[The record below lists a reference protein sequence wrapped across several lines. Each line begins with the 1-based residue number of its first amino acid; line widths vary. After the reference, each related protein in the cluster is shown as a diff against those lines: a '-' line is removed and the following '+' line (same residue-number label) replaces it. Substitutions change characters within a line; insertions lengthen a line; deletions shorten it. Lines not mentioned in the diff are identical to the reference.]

1 MSTLSF
7 DDTSLLRQLDGLPK
21 DAFDTLDF
29 GAIGIDTQAKVVRYN
44 NTESSLAGLSAE
56 LVVGSHLFEVV
67 APCMNN
73 FMVAQRFA
81 DALEA
86 NQALDAT
93 IDYVLTFRMRP
104 KRVKLRLLAE
114 PDIATRYVLVR
125 PAA

>member
-1 MSTLSF
+1 MSTPSF
-7 DDTSLLRQLDGLPK
+7 DDTSLLGQLESLPK
-21 DAFDTLDF
+21 DAFDMLEF
-29 GAIGIDTQAKVVRYN
+29 GAICIDANAKVVRYN
-44 NTESSLAGLSAE
+44 LTESMLAGLSVDSV
-56 LVVGSHLFEVV
+56 LGSHLFEAV

-86 NQALDAT
+86 NQALDET

-104 KRVKLRLLAE
+104 KRVRLRLLAE
-114 PDIATRYVLVR
+114 PGVASRYVLVR